1 MTASV
6 RAGDLEGEDV
16 CAVLVEG
23 ADEIHADDYTARAT
37 GLTNG
42 NYRLPD
48 PAPTQD
54 YTIDPLPVQLSW
66 DYEDPFSYDRQTKTV
81 TAKIDNLAA
90 GDQYELSYENNEK
103 TGAGE
108 YTAAVTGLETATIR
122 WRGVRG
128 APWSGALNRP
138 SSALLSAPTAT
149 PTTKSPRE
157 PRWPSPPARW

>member
-103 TGAGE
+103 TGGGRVHGRRHGPWKQRLYAGGG
-108 YTAAVTGLETATIR
+108 Y
-122 WRGVRG
+122 
-128 APWSGALNRP
+128 GALP
-138 SSALLSAPTAT
+138 GVAH
-149 PTTKSPRE
+149 
-157 PRWPSPPARW
+157 